1 MRYSVSLVLVFVVTL
16 ALALALTYTGLW
28 PLTVLAGLVAALAF
42 AREYGWSSLASFLG
56 GLTSSALFIE
66 ANYAAFGAPALREAY
81 LAAAVAGVPGFTFI
95 AVTLLLTGVYC
106 VIGNVIGVYIRK
118 LL

>member
-1 MRYSVSLVLVFVVTL
+1 LKFV
-16 ALALALTYTGLW
+16 GF
-28 PLTVLAGLVAALAF
+28 PAGPNL
-42 AREYGWSSLASFLG
+42 SLAKGQLPLRVSG
-56 GLTSSALFIE
+56 DWKVKGGAQVPRGLTSSALFIE
-66 ANYAAFGAPALREAY
+66 ASYAASGAPALREAY

-118 LL
+118 LF